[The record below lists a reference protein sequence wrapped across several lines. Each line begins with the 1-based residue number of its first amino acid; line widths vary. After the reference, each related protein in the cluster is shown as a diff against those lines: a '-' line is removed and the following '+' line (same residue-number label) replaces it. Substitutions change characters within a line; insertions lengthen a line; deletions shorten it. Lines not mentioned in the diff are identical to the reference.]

1 MAAAMPYCCSAKQ
14 KTFLNGPFAMH
25 EIISPIDI
33 VIFGGTG
40 DLSMRML
47 LPSLYHLDRE
57 GHLPDSLRIIA
68 AARSDYDDEGFRN
81 SANAALNEFVPE
93 DYRERDAMRSFLTRL
108 AYVRLDATDGEDYAA
123 LAARLRPDTENAV
136 TVYYLSTAPRFY
148 GRICANLAAAGIAGP
163 NTRVALEKP
172 IGHDLDTCRQ
182 VNDGV
187 ADVFDESRVFRVDH
201 YLGKETVQN
210 LIALR
215 FANMLFEPSW
225 NSVGIEQVQ
234 ITVAE
239 TVGVEGRWD
248 YYNESG
254 ALRDMLQNHM
264 LQLLC
269 LVAMEPPSSMHP
281 DAVRDEKLKV
291 LRSLR
296 PISLKDIPQKTVA
309 GQYTAG
315 AIAGESV
322 PGYAE
327 EGGGGSDTETF
338 LALRAEIDN
347 WRWSGV
353 PFYLRTGKRLPH
365 RFSEIFIQFRGVPHV
380 IFPDDGQL
388 AMASNKLVIRLQPE
402 ENIKLMMMNKVPGL
416 GEDSMKLQEVS
427 LDLTKSDAA
436 RLQRRR
442 IAYERLFLDI
452 LTGNTTLFV
461 RRDETEAAWAWI
473 DGIAGGWRELGLKPK
488 PYAAGTWGPSAA
500 IALTERYGHSWH
512 D

>member
-1 MAAAMPYCCSAKQ
+1 
-14 KTFLNGPFAMH
+14 MH
-25 EIISPIDI
+25 DISSPIDI

-40 DLSMRML
+40 DLAMRML

-57 GHLPDSLRIIA
+57 GYLPASLRIIA
-68 AARSDYDDEGFRN
+68 AARSALDDAGFRD
-81 SANAALNEFVPE
+81 AAAAALNDFVPG
-93 DYRERDAMRSFLTRL
+93 DHRDADGLRAFLERL
-108 AYVRLDATDGEDYAA
+108 SYVQLDAAEADSYRA
-123 LAARLRPDTENAV
+123 LAARLRPAAEGAV
-136 TVYYLSTAPRFY
+136 TICYLSTAPRFY
-148 GRICANLAAAGIAGP
+148 ARICANLAQAGIAGP
-163 NTRVALEKP
+163 ATRLVLEKP
-172 IGHDLDTCRQ
+172 IGHDLQSCRA

-187 ADVFDESRVFRVDH
+187 AEVFDESRVFRVDH

-239 TVGVEGRWD
+239 TVGVEGRWE

-296 PISLKDIPQKTVA
+296 PIPLRDIPQKTVA
-309 GQYTAG
+309 GQYSAG

-327 EGGGGSDTETF
+327 EGGGASDTETF

-365 RFSEIFIQFRGVPHV
+365 RYSEIFIQFRGVPHV

-388 AMASNKLVIRLQPE
+388 AIASNKLVIRLQPE

-416 GEDSMKLQEVS
+416 GEDSMKLREVS
-427 LDLTKSDAA
+427 LDLTKSDATL
-436 RLQRRR
+436 RQRRR

-452 LTGNTTLFV
+452 LAGNTTLFV

-473 DGIAGGWRELGLKPK
+473 DNIAHGWRELGLKPK
-488 PYAAGTWGPSAA
+488 PYAAGSWGPSAA
-500 IALTERYGHSWH
+500 IALTERHGHSWH
-512 D
+512 E